1 MWQQDWIGL
10 VQGASRSLTR
20 STPQVKASHT
30 LTPVFDDPNLIGTAG
45 LPVLRLAETSGLYEH
60 LDRLSVPCPT
70 AATKTVA

>member
-1 MWQQDWIGL
+1 M
-10 VQGASRSLTR
+10 
-20 STPQVKASHT
+20 KASHT